1 MHVFR
6 LPVAS
11 GTLARNMKKDIYA
24 IILCGGSGTRLWP
37 RSRSRY
43 PKHLLTLKGAST
55 LVQETVARQGLP
67 LSNILCVTESSHASL
82 LREQLPDIPEENI
95 IVEPGRRG
103 TASAIGLAM
112 ATLAERVDGDPIV
125 YSVHADHIIQG
136 QESYE
141 ASVAA
146 WLEAAR
152 QIPRIH
158 MLGIRPTFP
167 STGFGYIS
175 VGERIDAADGLDVFT
190 IKQFV
195 EKPDEST
202 AKDYVD
208 SGKYLWNAGFFAA
221 QLSVFQNEVAR
232 HMPTLVQTLERM
244 FNADTKKQRAEEYLS
259 LENVPIEYG
268 VFEKSDQLAVLPA
281 SFSWAD
287 VGSWADLH
295 DMLERDGDGNV
306 FEGNYV
312 DIDSHDCFIYS
323 PNHLV
328 ATVGL
333 SNLVIISTGD
343 AVLICPKERSQD
355 VKKIV
360 EQLKD
365 RNMTKYL

>member
-1 MHVFR
+1 
-6 LPVAS
+6 
-11 GTLARNMKKDIYA
+11 MKKDIYA
-24 IILCGGSGTRLWP
+24 IILCGGSGSRLWP

-67 LSNILCVTESSHASL
+67 LSNILCVTEASHANL
-82 LREQLPDIPEENI
+82 LREQLPDIPKENI

-103 TASAIGLAM
+103 TASAIALAM
-112 ATLAERVDGDPIV
+112 ATLAERVEGDPVV

-136 QESYE
+136 QKSYTS
-141 ASVAA
+141 AVAA
-146 WLEAAR
+146 WLDAAA
-152 QIPRIH
+152 QIPRVH

-167 STGFGYIS
+167 STGFGYINTGKLLES
-175 VGERIDAADGLDVFT
+175 VDGSDVFA

-202 AKDYVD
+202 AKTYVE
-208 SGKYLWNAGFFAA
+208 SGAFLWNAGFFAA
-221 QLSVFQNEVAR
+221 RLSVFQKEVA
-232 HMPTLVQTLERM
+232 HYMPELAAGLKRM
-244 FNADTKKQRAEEYLS
+244 FAATTKKQQAAEYLS

-268 VFEKSDQLAVLPA
+268 VFEKSDRLAVLPA

-295 DMLERDGDGNV
+295 DMLERDEDGNV

-312 DIDSHDCFIYS
+312 DIDSRDCFIYS

-360 EQLKD
+360 EQLKE